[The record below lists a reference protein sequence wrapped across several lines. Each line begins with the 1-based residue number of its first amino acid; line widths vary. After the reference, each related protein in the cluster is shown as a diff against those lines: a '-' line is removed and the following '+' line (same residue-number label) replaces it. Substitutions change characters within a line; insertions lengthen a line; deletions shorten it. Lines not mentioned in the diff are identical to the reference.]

1 MRKHIKTG
9 DKVKVIAGND
19 KGQVGEVLAI
29 KKDRILIKGVNVRKK
44 HMKQR
49 SEEQKSQIVEIER
62 PIHISNVAMC
72 NDNGDKLKLFVSMKE
87 DGSKD
92 LCYQEGS
99 KEVTLRTLRKK
110 K

>member
-29 KKDRILIKGVNVRKK
+29 KKERILIKGVNVRKK
-44 HMKQR
+44 HMKRR
-49 SEEQKSQIVEIER
+49 SEEQRSQIAEIER
-62 PIHISNVAMC
+62 PIHISNVVMC
-72 NDNGDKLKLFVSMKE
+72 NDDGDKLKVFVKTKE

-92 LCYQEGS
+92 LCYLDKS